1 MKRCLS
7 FLLIAVLLT
16 AVFLPATAL
25 AANNDTDDEKV
36 VLRVAFPESEGFTM
50 KDEDGTRHGL
60 VVDYLNEIAKYTNWE
75 YEYIDGDGDAVVE
88 AFLDGKY
95 DLMGGTYYSE
105 ALEEYFEY
113 PDYSCGNSRSVLL
126 ARWDDAS
133 IRGYDYA
140 DLNGKTIGVFER
152 ATENRRRLDQFL
164 TMQNIE
170 CTIRAFSV
178 EEAVDGTLFAYLEN
192 GEVDLLLGNA
202 ADNNGTFRTVASF
215 DAQSHY
221 IVTQPG
227 NQEII
232 DQMNRAMTFI
242 LESNPNFAEECY
254 ERNFP
259 DVNGHRITLSE
270 DEQTY
275 IKNNSTIKVAMPN
288 NFHPFYCVENED
300 GGHNGILPDV
310 LSDVAEFSGLE
321 FEYVFT
327 DTYAGAIDL
336 VLSGGADM
344 LGFYLGDEESAAQ
357 SGLALSQ
364 PYATL
369 VDLVVRNKAVTYPSE
384 GLTVALL
391 EGRTLPSNIHGEPV
405 YYSTIQDALSAVNQ
419 GEVDFAYGLSAQ
431 IESAM
436 QQRTFSNLVS
446 VSLYENSNDIS
457 FAFARPIESNML
469 TIFNKALNGMG
480 STELSTISNANLVST
495 GQASFSLENFIYSN
509 PVLAVSIVAAFL
521 ILLIVII
528 VIVSLSRARSMKIR
542 NELEKAEATS
552 KAKSQFL
559 SQMSHEIRTPMNGIV
574 GMTELSRKHVTDPN
588 RTLNYLDKIQ
598 VSSHH
603 LLSLINDVLDMS
615 KIESGKIEL
624 HEEPFD
630 LGKLLRTLKA
640 NFTPQARMKN
650 IAYELL
656 PSGHLEDS
664 LIGDA
669 LRLNQI
675 VTNLLSNAMKFTP
688 NGGRVTLS
696 VTELRREEKK
706 IWMAFEVQ
714 DTGCGISKENLERI
728 FAPFEQEYAGT
739 TRKYGG
745 TGLGL
750 SITKS
755 FVEMMGGIISV
766 TSEVDAGS
774 CFRVELP
781 FLYEDNAA
789 SPCGNGQKV
798 LLVHS
803 KQSVR
808 AYLTDLLQREN
819 FIVDIA
825 ETAEQAEEEIRA
837 ADKEGNAYALC
848 LLEWD
853 IDAARPLAD
862 IVKQLRAADDG
873 ALKIILLGYDCEE
886 LEDAA
891 RLPGVDEVL
900 YQPILRNDLVAL
912 MEPKENGALA
922 TEKPTLVDCFAGLH
936 ILIVEDNPIN
946 MEVAL
951 GLLEDTGAH
960 LDEAYDGSE
969 AVERF
974 VESAEGYYDLI
985 LMDMQM
991 PGMDGLSAT
1000 QAIRALPRSD
1010 AKTILIFAMTANAMS
1025 EDAQKCLES
1034 GMNAHIGKPFV
1045 LEDIYKRYME
1055 EKKNHGGA

>member
-7 FLLIAVLLT
+7 LTLAVILIA
-16 AVFLPATAL
+16 AFCLPCLAL
-25 AANNDTDDEKV
+25 AADDSSGEKT
-36 VLRVAFPESEGFTM
+36 VLKVAFPESEGFTM
-50 KDEDGTRHGL
+50 KDENGTRHGL
-60 VVDYLNEIAKYTNWE
+60 VVDYLNEIAKYTDWE

-88 AFLDGKY
+88 EFLAGKY

-105 ALEEYFEY
+105 ALEKYFGY
-113 PDYSCGNSRSVLL
+113 PDYSCGNSKSVLL

-133 IRGYDYA
+133 IRGYDYS

-152 ATENRRRLDQFL
+152 ATENRRRLEQFL
-164 TMQNIE
+164 TMQNID
-170 CTIRAFSV
+170 CTIRAYSV
-178 EEAVDGTLFAYLEN
+178 EDAVDGRLFTYLEN

-202 ADNNGTFRTVASF
+202 ADNDGTFRTVASF
-215 DAQSHY
+215 DAQPHY
-221 IVTQPG
+221 IVTTPG

-232 DQMNRAMTFI
+232 DEMNRAMAYI
-242 LESNPNFAEECY
+242 LESNPNFAQECY

-259 DVNGHRITLSE
+259 DVNGHRITLSAE
-270 DEQTY
+270 EKTY
-275 IKNNSTIKVAMPN
+275 IQNQGTVTVAMPRN
-288 NFHPFYCVENED
+288 YHPFYCMENED
-300 GGHNGILPDV
+300 GDHKGIIPDV
-310 LSDVAEFSGLE
+310 LADVAEFSGLK
-321 FEYVFT
+321 FDYVFT
-327 DTYAGAIDL
+327 DTYADALKL
-336 VLSGGADM
+336 VSSGGADM

-357 SGLALSQ
+357 SGLALSKT
-364 PYATL
+364 YTTL
-369 VDLVVRNKAVTYPSE
+369 IDLVVRNKAVTYPSE
-384 GLTVALL
+384 GLTCAML
-391 EGRTLPSNIHGEPV
+391 EGRTLPSNIHGEVV
-405 YYSTIQDALSAVNQ
+405 YFSTTQDALSAVNR

-431 IESAM
+431 IESSM
-436 QQRTFSNLVS
+436 QQRTYSNLVS
-446 VSLYENSNDIS
+446 VSVYENSNDIS
-457 FAFARPIESNML
+457 FAFARPIESSLL
-469 TIFNKALNGMG
+469 TIFNKALNNMG
-480 STELSTISNANLVST
+480 STELSTINSANLVSI
-495 GQASFSLENFIYSN
+495 GQVQFSLENLIYSN
-509 PVLAVSIVAAFL
+509 PVLAVSIITAFL
-521 ILLIVII
+521 LLLIVII

-624 HEEPFD
+624 HEEQFD

-640 NFTPQARMKN
+640 NFTPQAKTKD
-650 IAYELL
+650 ITYELL
-656 PSGHLEDS
+656 LLGHLED
-664 LIGDA
+664 LLVGDA

-675 VTNLLSNAMKFTP
+675 VTNLLSNAMKFTS
-688 NGGRVTLS
+688 NDGKVTLS

-714 DTGCGISKENLERI
+714 DTGCGIAKENLDRI
-728 FAPFEQEYAGT
+728 FVPFEQEYAGT

-755 FVEMMGGIISV
+755 FVEMMGGTISV

-781 FLYEDNAA
+781 FLYADDAA
-789 SPCGNGQKV
+789 TPCGNGQKV

-803 KQSVR
+803 EQSVR
-808 AYLTDLLQREN
+808 TYLADLLQRES
-819 FIVDIA
+819 FIVDTA
-825 ETAEQAEEEIRA
+825 ETAEQAEEAIKA
-837 ADKEGNAYALC
+837 ADTAGNAYALC

-886 LEDAA
+886 LEDAV

-912 MEPKENGALA
+912 MEPKENGTLA

-974 VESAEGYYDLI
+974 VESTEGYYDLI

-1000 QAIRALPRSD
+1000 QAIRALPRND
-1010 AKTILIFAMTANAMS
+1010 AGTVLIFAMTANAMS
-1025 EDAQKCLES
+1025 EDAQRCLAS
-1034 GMNAHIGKPFV
+1034 GMNAHIGKPFM
-1045 LEDIYKRYME
+1045 LEDIYKCYLE
-1055 EKKNHGGA
+1055 EKQNR